1 MNNLQEFFIML
12 YKEKYP
18 NATDEQAI
26 MEYNRFANHVNRL
39 ALTMQIHPT
48 VKMIGL
54 VDLQLQSWDKP
65 QLCPP
70 NLEIMKLATYYQT
83 EENKFCRLVNL
94 NETEFGGYEKIYVF
108 SESKQY
114 TTIPEAF
121 RRANNI
127 VYGGTAF
134 TNGKYI
140 PFENSIIDFTI
151 PRPAIYKEYLIQ
163 KRHRIYI
170 YDNDFFQEGWRKII
184 DRMMDRHPSSIN
196 FIHPAH
202 YKKISDF
209 LEVRENSLIAKG
221 NDAYLDLN
229 IPLKETPIL
238 MNHYKNRLLATIVPS
253 SQVYLSLGG
262 SFHYQS
268 DYFKDIIYKL
278 NLLYVFWSC
287 NIPIKIK
294 YEEPT
299 LGCYNPIPDISKLIT
314 TWTQGE
320 TCSHKSIIDRIPK
333 DKSLSNVRPER
344 EQLRMILDKYPNSE
358 TLFRQTTETTKQG
371 GLWRHG
377 Y

>member
-1 MNNLQEFFIML
+1 
-12 YKEKYP
+12 
-18 NATDEQAI
+18 
-26 MEYNRFANHVNRL
+26 
-39 ALTMQIHPT
+39 
-48 VKMIGL
+48 MIGL

-70 NLEIMKLATYYQT
+70 NLEIMKLATYYQQ
-83 EENKFCRLVNL
+83 EENKFCRLINL
-94 NETEFGGYEKIYVF
+94 DETEFSGYDKIYIF
-108 SESKQY
+108 SESKDFVKV
-114 TTIPEAF
+114 PEAL
-121 RRANNI
+121 RRASNV

-140 PFENSIIDFTI
+140 PFENKLIDYTL
-151 PRPAIYKEYLIQ
+151 PRPRIYVQFLREKQQAGLATIEMSRLLDNSYYRWHAGEETLPLPAIL

-170 YDNDFFQEGWRKII
+170 YDIDFFQEGWRKII
-184 DRMMDRHPSSIN
+184 DKIIARKPSSIN

-238 MNHYKNRLLATIVPS
+238 MKHYKNRLLAVINKS
-253 SQVYLSLGG
+253 AQVYLSLGG

-268 DYFKDIIYKL
+268 DYLKDILYKL

-287 NIPIKIK
+287 KIPLKIK

-299 LGCYNPIPDISKLIT
+299 IGCYNPIADLSKLIS

-320 TCSHKSIIDRIPK
+320 TCNYKSIIDRIPK
-333 DKSLSNVRPER
+333 DKRMTDVRPER
-344 EQLRMILDKYPNSE
+344 EQLRVILDRYPSSE
-358 TLFRQTTETTKQG
+358 TLFRQTTETVKKG
-371 GLWRHG
+371 GFWKYG

>member
-1 MNNLQEFFIML
+1 
-12 YKEKYP
+12 
-18 NATDEQAI
+18 
-26 MEYNRFANHVNRL
+26 
-39 ALTMQIHPT
+39 
-48 VKMIGL
+48 MIGL
-54 VDLQLQSWDKP
+54 VDLQLQSWPKP

-70 NLEIMKLATYYQT
+70 NLEIMKLATYYQR
-83 EENKFCRLVNL
+83 EENKFCRIINL
-94 NETEFGGYEKIYVF
+94 DETEFSGYEKVYVF
-108 SESKQY
+108 SESKDY
-114 TTIPEAF
+114 IKVPEAF
-121 RRANNI
+121 RRASNI

-140 PFENSIIDFTI
+140 PFENKLIDYTI
-151 PRPAIYKEYLIQ
+151 ARPHIYSNFLKEKYIAGLKEIEITRLLDNSYYRWHAGDTVLPLPAIK

-170 YDNDFFQEGWRKII
+170 YDKDFFQEGWRKII
-184 DRMMDRHPSSIN
+184 DRIMERNPSSIN

-238 MNHYKNRLLATIVPS
+238 MKHYKNRLLAVINPS
-253 SQVYLSLGG
+253 SQIYLSLGG

-268 DYFKDIIYKL
+268 DYLKDIIYKL
-278 NLLYVFWSC
+278 NLLYIFWSC
-287 NIPIKIK
+287 NIPLKMK

-299 LGCYNPIPDISKLIT
+299 LGCYNPISNLSKLIA

-320 TCSHKSIIDRIPK
+320 TINYKSIIDRIPK
-333 DKSLSNVRPER
+333 DKKLTEIRPER
-344 EQLRMILDKYPNSE
+344 EQLRVILDRYPSSE
-358 TLFRQTTETTKQG
+358 TLFRQTTETTKKG
-371 GLWRHG
+371 GFWKYG